1 MSLEDNIY
9 ELRKQKLQQIEAL
22 GQPAYP
28 HHFLCSHQLPEI
40 LATYTASTGEELEA
54 NRVSV
59 SVAGRLI
66 AIRLMGK
73 ASFVHLQQSGE
84 KFQIYVRKDA
94 VGDKL
99 WELYKLLDIGDHV
112 GVKGYLFRTRTGELS
127 LHVEELTFL
136 SKDLL
141 PLPEKFHGLTDVELR
156 YRMRYV
162 DLLDPEVRQVF
173 VKRAK
178 IVQSIRRYF
187 DSHGYIEVETP
198 MMQPVAGGAAARPF
212 VTHHNT
218 LDIDLFLRIAP
229 ELYLK
234 RLVVGGLDR
243 VYEINR
249 NFRNEGVSTRHNP
262 EFTMLEFYQAY
273 ADYHDLMNLTEELLK
288 QVAMDVNGS
297 LVSDFGGREIDWSS
311 FQRLSMREAII
322 KFWPSPA
329 RKPTMEEF
337 SDPLALIARLIT
349 TEQELT
355 AALETAPEEAHGNLK
370 LTSTRIALI
379 RKDLQEELADFG
391 RDNVGKTIAQIF
403 ETFAEPHLW
412 QPTFIYD
419 FPLAISPLSKNK
431 RDEPDFVERFEIY
444 VAGMELGNAFSELN
458 DPEEQRRRFEQ
469 QLSERARGDDEA
481 HQMDEDYIRA
491 LSYGM
496 PPTGGEGIGIDR
508 LAMMLTG
515 STSIRDVILFP
526 QLRPE
531 KREEEQ
537 AEAVAEQK

>member
-1 MSLEDNIY
+1 VSLEDNIY
-9 ELRKQKLQQIEAL
+9 DLRKQKLQQIEAL

-28 HHFLCSHQLPEI
+28 HHFSPTHQVPPV
-40 LATYTASTGEELEA
+40 LAAYTASTGEELDA
-54 NRVSV
+54 NRVEV
-59 SVAGRLI
+59 TVAGRLV

-73 ASFVHLQQSGE
+73 ASFAHLQQSGE
-84 KFQIYVRKDA
+84 KLQIYIKKDA

-127 LHVEELTFL
+127 IHVEELTFL

-162 DLLDPEVRQVF
+162 DLIDPEVRQVF
-173 VKRAK
+173 TKRAR
-178 IVQSIRRYF
+178 IVQSIRRF
-187 DSHGYIEVETP
+187 LDARDYIEVETP
-198 MMQPVAGGAAARPF
+198 MMQPIAGGAAARPF
-212 VTHHNT
+212 TTHHNT

-234 RLVVGGLDR
+234 RLLVGGMDR

-249 NFRNEGVSTRHNP
+249 NFRNEGISTRHNP

-273 ADYHDLMNLTEELLK
+273 ADYNDLMDLTEQLLK
-288 QVAMDVNGS
+288 QVALDVNGS
-297 LVSDFGGREIDWSS
+297 LVSHFGEREIDWSN
-311 FQRLSMREAII
+311 FQRLSMRDAII
-322 KFWPSPA
+322 KYWPESAGDP
-329 RKPTMEEF
+329 PTLEDF
-337 SDPLALIARLIT
+337 KSD
-349 TEQELT
+349 
-355 AALETAPEEAHGNLK
+355 
-370 LTSTRIALI
+370 
-379 RKDLQEELADFG
+379 
-391 RDNVGKTIAQIF
+391 AQIEQLVRRLQQTKVHHLPYDPNQPAGYAIAAMF
-403 ETFAEPHLW
+403 EAVAEEHLW
-412 QPTFIYD
+412 NPTIIYD

-431 RDEPDFVERFEIY
+431 RDEPDFVERFEIF

-469 QLSERARGDDEA
+469 QLGQRAHGDEEA

-496 PPTGGEGIGIDR
+496 PPAGGEGIGIDR
-508 LAMMLTG
+508 LTMMLTN

-526 QLRPE
+526 LLRPE
-531 KREEEQ
+531 KKDEEKIET
-537 AEAVAEQK
+537 AGVAEK